1 MGSGKVRAHLPALLH
16 VSVIGEDPI
25 STVAVWIDSY
35 LEDCSDWK
43 LESSWL

>member
-1 MGSGKVRAHLPALLH
+1 MGSGKVHAHLSSFTI
-16 VSVIGEDPI
+16 SVIGEDPI